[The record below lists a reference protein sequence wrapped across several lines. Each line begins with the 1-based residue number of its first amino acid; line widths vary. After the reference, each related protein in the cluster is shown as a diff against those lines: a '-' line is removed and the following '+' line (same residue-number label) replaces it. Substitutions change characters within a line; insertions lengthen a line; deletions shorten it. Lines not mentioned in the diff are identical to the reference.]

1 MDLPEA
7 SRLRARWAKVECLS
21 VGVRGDAGICV
32 TVWVEAVR
40 DVGPREI
47 MSRGSAGKNE
57 KTYVVLFVEFLHLFH
72 HGTLYALS
80 LYVIVKRVRAIL
92 SAILAKVRLHI
103 E

>member
-40 DVGPREI
+40 DVEPREI
-47 MSRGSAGKNE
+47 MSRGSAGKN
-57 KTYVVLFVEFLHLFH
+57 KKHTSCYSWNFCTCFTMGRCTLFR
-72 HGTLYALS
+72 S
-80 LYVIVKRVRAIL
+80 M
-92 SAILAKVRLHI
+92 
-103 E
+103 